1 METHLEI
8 IEELIESDKATLTA
22 VDKMFLGS
30 VLWLIVFFINDL
42 PTYRKICTY
51 IVTVLVLKCQRTM
64 GTSRGYQHTGV

>member
-30 VLWLIVFFINDL
+30 VLWLIVFLSTTCLLIERFA
-42 PTYRKICTY
+42 
-51 IVTVLVLKCQRTM
+51 
-64 GTSRGYQHTGV
+64 HTL